1 MRKLLP
7 TALGPVTMVR
17 EARFNSS
24 SSNGPYE
31 DNVNLMD
38 SNEVTPNVTGAFKP
52 NIDLAKNP
60 TLWVEVVHYRV
71 TRSTSFTVFTLSSL
85 CSSLGVHVCYS

>member
-1 MRKLLP
+1 MRKLFP

-17 EARFNSS
+17 GARFNSS
-24 SSNGPYE
+24 SSKGPYD
-31 DNVNLMD
+31 DNVNLID

-60 TLWVEVVHYRV
+60 TLR
-71 TRSTSFTVFTLSSL
+71 
-85 CSSLGVHVCYS
+85 